1 VWQKLA
7 NISLYD
13 RWATSMM
20 KFGNSEVWQEPNTYQ
35 IAKIWLGKLWL
46 GTKHLLILLIGGN
59 IVNSPKG
66 GIPKI

>member
-20 KFGNSEVWQEPNTYQ
+20 KFGNSEVWQEPNIYE
-35 IAKIWLGKLWL
+35 IAKVWLGKLWL
-46 GTKHLLILLIGGN
+46 EPNTPLIALQLYLHAT
-59 IVNSPKG
+59 S
-66 GIPKI
+66 